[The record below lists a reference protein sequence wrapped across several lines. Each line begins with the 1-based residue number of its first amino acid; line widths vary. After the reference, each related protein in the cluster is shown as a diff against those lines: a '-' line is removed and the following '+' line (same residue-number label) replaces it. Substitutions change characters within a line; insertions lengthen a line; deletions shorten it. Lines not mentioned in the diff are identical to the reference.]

1 MPDQTLAGGGML
13 VSASDHS
20 SGAAERPKED
30 LPSLPGSPGRPDLR
44 QLFLIA
50 LLAMGAYLLL
60 PQLAGV
66 GDAILLLEQL
76 SPQYVG
82 AALALQ
88 TISVLSHAHVV
99 QQTLRIFETSVRFVT
114 LLEISLASG
123 FATLLVPSVG
133 LSGLALRCR
142 YLGERGCSLDATTVA
157 FTIEAVGQAAAHT
170 AMTAIAFTHRVTQGR
185 QPPWASLALVLLVLL
200 LGTATL
206 VMLLANPAKRD
217 WRFRLLHTV
226 NRFRRRRGQPII
238 TDDVLE
244 HRLTE
249 LQLSVTNLS
258 ASLTVR
264 LIIGNMCRNLASAL
278 ALYVT
283 LMALNQRVPLSSVVL
298 SYSFADVLGGVSSLP
313 AGLLVTETSLS
324 ALLNRA
330 GVPISAAVAATLV
343 FRFISVWL
351 PRAIGLFAWI
361 DLQRRSKRPLWS

>member
-1 MPDQTLAGGGML
+1 
-13 VSASDHS
+13 VSASDHNS
-20 SGAAERPKED
+20 RAAERPKEG
-30 LPSLPGSPGRPDLR
+30 LPRPPGSAGHPDLR

-50 LLAMGAYLLL
+50 LLGVGAYLLL

-66 GDAILLLEQL
+66 GDAVRVLEQL
-76 SPQYVG
+76 SPQYIA

-88 TISVLSHAHVV
+88 TISVVSHAHVV

-123 FATLLVPSVG
+123 FATLFVPSVG

-157 FTIEAVGQAAAHT
+157 FTIEAVGQAAAHA
-170 AMTAIAFTHRVTQGR
+170 AMVTIAFTRRAAQGR
-185 QPPWASLALVLLVLL
+185 QPPWALLALVLLVLL
-200 LGTATL
+200 LGTASL

-217 WRFRLLHTV
+217 WRFRLLHAA
-226 NRFRRRRGQPII
+226 NRLRRRRGEPTI
-238 TDDVLE
+238 TDAVLE

-249 LQLSVTNLS
+249 LQLSVANVS
-258 ASLTVR
+258 ADISVR
-264 LIIGNMCRNLASAL
+264 LALGNIGRNLAAAL

-283 LMALNQRVPLSSVVL
+283 LMALKQRIPLSSVVL
-298 SYSFADVLGGVSSLP
+298 SYSLADVLGGLSSLP

-330 GVPISAAVAATLV
+330 GVPISTAVAATLV
-343 FRFISVWL
+343 FRLITVWL
-351 PRAIGLFAWI
+351 PRTFGLFAWI